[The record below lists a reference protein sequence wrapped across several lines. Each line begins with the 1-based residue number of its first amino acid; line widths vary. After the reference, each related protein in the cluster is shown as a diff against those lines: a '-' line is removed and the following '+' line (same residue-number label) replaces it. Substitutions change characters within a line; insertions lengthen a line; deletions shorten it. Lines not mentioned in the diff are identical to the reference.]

1 MFQAWHFWLIAG
13 FILLILEVFTPAFVM
28 AIFGLACFITAPF
41 AGYGCSLT
49 IQLIV
54 FGVACAILAFSIR
67 PLVLKGLERNS
78 SQYSTNVDALVGQTG
93 CVIETIQPSAR
104 AGRVKIGGED
114 WRAVTDDESNL
125 EVGRKVR
132 IKGIDGNKVV
142 VERIGEE
149 DVMPPQK

>member
-1 MFQAWHFWLIAG
+1 
-13 FILLILEVFTPAFVM
+13 
-28 AIFGLACFITAPF
+28 
-41 AGYGCSLT
+41 
-49 IQLIV
+49 
-54 FGVACAILAFSIR
+54 
-67 PLVLKGLERNS
+67 
-78 SQYSTNVDALVGQTG
+78 
-93 CVIETIQPSAR
+93 VIETIQPSAR